1 MKELF
6 EFLTKLKELISIAV
20 DKEIEEGGW
29 YEYSICLDCMKLVKY
44 AVGFNA
50 PEHDDRL
57 MEKIK
62 SKVEKDIA
70 KHKGHTLIVL
80 REEAFTECNKLCE
93 YLLKKLEEITKGC
106 RLTEER

>member
-6 EFLTKLKELISIAV
+6 EFLTKLKELIKKGL

-29 YEYSICLDCMKLVKY
+29 YEYAICLDCMKLVKY

-62 SKVEKDIA
+62 NDVEKDMAI
-70 KHKGHTLIVL
+70 HKGHTLIVL
-80 REEAFTECNKLCE
+80 TSEADIECNKLCE
-93 YLLKKLEEITKGC
+93 YLLKKLESFGEGVSNG
-106 RLTEER
+106 